1 MVETG
6 DRKSKE
12 KTRKKKKRVE
22 KRLREGG
29 EGGGIGPPPDSLDKA
44 RIMLVYLFITF
55 TMREPLDC
63 EGGSSA
69 PESSAMPV
77 RSLAEDKPRILF
89 YGAMMAIQ
97 NFGLLRARAALRGAL
112 ARRVARRI

>member
-12 KTRKKKKRVE
+12 KTRKNKKRVE

-44 RIMLVYLFITF
+44 RIKLVYLFI